1 MRNGGGGFAA
11 SIYEAMPEGLRRWVS
26 LVSSAFP
33 SRGRCPIGADRAQAA
48 GKTDAESGTAR
59 HMWKKRKSLA
69 ANDKDFSLCSK

>member
-1 MRNGGGGFAA
+1 M
-11 SIYEAMPEGLRRWVS
+11 
-26 LVSSAFP
+26 
-33 SRGRCPIGADRAQAA
+33 GRCSKVCGGRFPRIGGLPLEGKMPIGADRAQAA